1 MTTEF
6 NELLPVSHGEKTQI
20 WIVGTRDDVLHTI
33 NEFCV
38 KRIATDRAKFTPLVP
53 APFAA
58 GKYMTVLIR

>member
-38 KRIATDRAKFTPLVP
+38 KRIAADRAKFTPLVP